1 LKTRRKTTLAT
12 RFTEAL
18 DDESASQDGSIDSF
32 DPSKVIS
39 ETKKK
44 ILDRDP
50 TPNPG
55 SPRAEDMEPIKVD
68 AAALGVDEKAFASPT
83 ASDGPSGTVTPSDGV
98 SEASSDA
105 GSNASSP
112 AFPTRNVA

>member
-1 LKTRRKTTLAT
+1 MMCIDANLCCSFKILRPAPPRLSMADGSDGTLS
-12 RFTEAL
+12 

-83 ASDGPSGTVTPSDGV
+83 ASHALVAAVVCTHLR
-98 SEASSDA
+98 
-105 GSNASSP
+105 
-112 AFPTRNVA
+112 RN